1 MLPVSQLFQQKIN
14 SDQRTLKA
22 VLEIVFNNNPNL
34 LQATAQAS
42 SYYDNT
48 TKPEQVCNG
57 RIRPSYYSA
66 LSGLPSYLSYPH
78 KGWWSASH
86 SDANGNVNEALTVT
100 YPQQV
105 YVRTVWFVA
114 ERGYFPTDFSIDL
127 RVASGWQT
135 ILTVTDNNS
144 HVWVNHLD
152 NALWASGVR
161 IRISKIATPNNPVKI
176 YQFGV
181 PYRLCLDDDDFEDM
195 QILEEVTSQSGV
207 PLGNVTSN
215 ELNVSVRNDHRWLTP
230 SNEDSPFKYDLKP
243 GVKLYP
249 YIGLEILPNQFEFV
263 PMGKF
268 ISSDWTM
275 PEQSVFAS
283 ITGYDRLYE
292 LAQQPMPK
300 IPVVTNTTIKGL
312 LETIFLAYGLSPSDF
327 IIDETLTQPI
337 QMGWLPRENFF
348 DAMGIISEAGNCAI
362 TTDRYNR
369 IIVIN
374 NFQEPEP
381 IADITSDKDVFELTN
396 PHSYLSI
403 YSGVKVGYKVP
414 VESEIKQVL
423 SVTGLEVQAGV
434 TTLKNIPFSQGP
446 VIRLEYYRIKQSSN
460 IKILSIINDAWTC
473 DIEVQNLS
481 GSPKKIDI
489 EAYGLTVETLDVEF
503 TLRDSEAVNM
513 IGERL
518 YEVNNPLIQ
527 SDYVAKLYARSLL
540 QYLKQPNA
548 TFKGRIRGNPA
559 LELFDIVKADN
570 IAANMKDII
579 ICPTRLEYHY
589 DGGLEVTIEGRKPI
603 IPTIPVYVTPN
614 LVVIAPLKRRISY

>member
-48 TKPEQVCNG
+48 TKPEQACNG
-57 RIRPSYYSA
+57 RIRPSDYSA

-78 KGWWSASH
+78 KGWWSAGL
-86 SDANGNVNEALTVT
+86 SDVNCNINETLIIT

-114 ERGYFPTDFSIDL
+114 ERGYFPTVFSIDL
-127 RVASGWQT
+127 LTAYGWQT
-135 ILTVTDNNS
+135 VISVTDNDS
-144 HVWVNHLD
+144 HVWIKHLD

-161 IRISKIATPNNPVKI
+161 IRISKIATPDNPVKL

-181 PYRLCLDDDDFEDM
+181 PYRMCLDDDDLEDM
-195 QILEEVTSQSGV
+195 QVLEEVTSQSGV
-207 PLGNVTSN
+207 PLGNVMSN

-243 GVKLYP
+243 GVRLYP

-268 ISSDWTM
+268 ISYDWTM

-327 IIDETLTQPI
+327 IIDNTLTQPI
-337 QMGWLPRENFF
+337 QMGWLPQGNFF
-348 DAMGIISEAGNCAI
+348 DAMGTISEAGNCAI

-369 IIVIN
+369 IIAKN

-381 IADITSDKDVFELTN
+381 IAEITSDKDVFELTN

-423 SVTGLEVQAGV
+423 SITGLEVQAGV
-434 TTLKNIPFSQGP
+434 TTLKNISFSQGP

-489 EAYGLTVETLDVEF
+489 EAYGLTIETLDTEF
-503 TLRDSEAVNM
+503 TLTDSEAVNM

-527 SDYVAKLYARSLL
+527 SDNVAKLYARSLL

-548 TFKGRIRGNPA
+548 TFKGKIRGNPA

-579 ICPTRLEYHY
+579 ICPTLLEYRY
-589 DGGLEVTIEGRKPI
+589 DGGLEATIEGRKPI
-603 IPTIPVYVTPN
+603 MPTITVFVTPN
-614 LVVIAPLKRRISY
+614 LITVAPLKRRISY

>member
-22 VLEIVFNNNPNL
+22 VLEIVFNNDPNL
-34 LQATAQAS
+34 QQATAQAS

-48 TKPEQVCNG
+48 TKPEQACNG
-57 RIRPSYYSA
+57 RIRPSDYSA

-78 KGWWSASH
+78 KGWWSAGL
-86 SDANGNVNEALTVT
+86 SDANCNINETLTIT

-105 YVRTVWFVA
+105 YVRTVWFVS
-114 ERGYFPTDFSIDL
+114 ERGYFPTNFSIDL

-135 ILTVTDNNS
+135 ILTITDNDS
-144 HVWVNHLD
+144 HVCVKHLD

-161 IRISKIATPNNPVKI
+161 IRISKIATPGNPVKI

-181 PYRLCLDDDDFEDM
+181 PYRMCIDDEDLEDM
-195 QILEEVTSQSGV
+195 QVLEEATSQSGV

-243 GVKLYP
+243 GVRLYP

-300 IPVVTNTTIKGL
+300 IPVVTDTTIKGL
-312 LETIFLAYGLSPSDF
+312 LETIFLAYGLSPSEF
-327 IIDETLTQPI
+327 IIDDTLTQPI
-337 QMGWLPRENFF
+337 QMGWLPRGNFF
-348 DAMGIISEAGNCAI
+348 DGMRAISEAGNCAI

-369 IIVIN
+369 IIAKN
-374 NFQEPEP
+374 NFQEPNP
-381 IADITSDKDVFELTN
+381 ITELTSDKDVIELTN
-396 PHSYLSI
+396 PHSYLSV
-403 YSGVKVGYKVP
+403 YSGVKVGYKIP
-414 VESEIKQVL
+414 VASEIRQVL
-423 SVTGLEVQAGV
+423 SATGLEVQAGV

-446 VIRLEYYRIKQSSN
+446 VIRLEYYRIKQSSDVR
-460 IKILSIINDAWTC
+460 ILSIVNDAWTC

-481 GSPKKIDI
+481 SSPKKIDI
-489 EAYGLTVETLDVEF
+489 EAYGLTVETLDAEF
-503 TLRDSEAVNM
+503 TLTDSEAANM
-513 IGERL
+513 IGKRL

-527 SDYVAKLYARSLL
+527 SDNVAKLYARSLL
-540 QYLKQPNA
+540 QYLKQPDA
-548 TFKGRIRGNPA
+548 TFKGKIRGNPA

-570 IAANMKDII
+570 VAVNMNNII
-579 ICPTRLEYHY
+579 ICPTRFEYRY
-589 DGGLEVTIEGRKPI
+589 DGGLEVTIEGRKPVM
-603 IPTIPVYVTPN
+603 PTIPVFVTPN
-614 LVVIAPLKRRISY
+614 LVTVVSLKRRISY